1 VVIGMAAHTSPAI
14 GAHEGT
20 LCPPTRPAATCTKLS
35 VVVPC
40 HNAEPYVAQ
49 AIGSA
54 LEQTRVPDEIIA
66 VDDGS
71 SDGSL
76 AILRRF
82 EAAEPD
88 RVRVASARLGR
99 AARARNL
106 GALLATGD
114 ALMFLDADDVLHPD
128 ALAGLSAALE
138 QTPDGIALC
147 PWFRL
152 ELVDGRW
159 IERPPSC
166 APREPGR
173 DPLDAWLT
181 GWYHPPCSVLW
192 SRTAF
197 DAAGKWDEQS
207 TVNDDGDLV
216 MRALIYGTPLVD
228 ASRGRGYYRRLA
240 GGQVSLSGTR
250 LERRGLA
257 NRLRTLEKIA
267 WLLRDR
273 GVLDRHRDAMSVA
286 LHTVAHDALGEPD
299 LHARALR
306 LAREHRPPRARRAV
320 RRALGVTRGA
330 WGSLGGR
337 RRALQADGGAR
348 SAQASAEPGSP
359 IEVVW
364 GLEHAARV
372 SEAPLRP
379 TAAASPARL
388 RPAVSVVVPTYN
400 RAHVITR
407 TLQTVLAQTFND
419 VEVLVVDDGSTDDT
433 EQVVRSCTDG
443 RVHYLRQPANAGV
456 SAARNRGLRE
466 ARGEFIAFL
475 DSDDEWMPRKLELQV
490 ALFRRVPEEVGL
502 IYTGVETMRDDGTT
516 TLERPQERGN
526 VYREMLWR
534 NVIHGGGSNVMIRR
548 EVVATVGYFHEGLAA
563 IEDYEYWLRISRC
576 FAVDFVDE
584 PLMRYH
590 DPRAGLRRS
599 RALEA
604 NLEARWWLYRRHA
617 DEMRRAGVAHLFFLK
632 TIRWAMGFPQVDLHA
647 IRRLA
652 VQAVR
657 EAPTSRM
664 AWAMFARVALP
675 GAAQVPWVRR
685 HAALE

>member
-1 VVIGMAAHTSPAI
+1 MRISVVI
-14 GAHEGT
+14 
-20 LCPPTRPAATCTKLS
+20 
-35 VVVPC
+35 PC
-40 HNAEPYVAQ
+40 RDAEPYLAQ
-49 AIGSA
+49 TIGSV
-54 LEQTRVPDEIIA
+54 LEQTRVPDEIIT

-88 RVRVASARLGR
+88 RVRVVPARLGR

-106 GALLATGD
+106 GAHLATGD

-138 QTPDGIALC
+138 RTPDGIALC

-159 IERPPSC
+159 MERPPSC

-181 GWYHPPCSVLW
+181 GWYHPPCSVMW

-197 DAAGKWDEQS
+197 NAAGKWDEQS

-216 MRALIYGTPLVD
+216 MRALVYGTPLVETTQ
-228 ASRGRGYYRRLA
+228 GGGYYRRRA
-240 GGQVSLSGTR
+240 DGQVSLSGTSR
-250 LERRGLA
+250 DREGLA
-257 NRLRTLEKIA
+257 SRLRTLEKMA
-267 WLLRDR
+267 WLLGDRGALDAHRESLATALHMVAQDAQGRDR
-273 GVLDRHRDAMSVA
+273 
-286 LHTVAHDALGEPD
+286 D

-306 LAREHRPPRARRAV
+306 LAREHGPTGVRRATRRALRVARRASSV
-320 RRALGVTRGA
+320 LARRT
-330 WGSLGGR
+330 
-337 RRALQADGGAR
+337 GAR
-348 SAQASAEPGSP
+348 QRNAGARPSQLAAPYDSA
-359 IEVVW
+359 IEIRW
-364 GLEHAARV
+364 GLERAARV
-372 SEAPLRP
+372 LEAQPR
-379 TAAASPARL
+379 AFAAGAASVKV
-388 RPAVSVVVPTYN
+388 RPVVSVVVPTYD
-400 RAHVITR
+400 RAHVIAR
-407 TLQTVLAQTFND
+407 TLQTVLAQTFGD
-419 VEVLVVDDGSTDDT
+419 FEVLVVDDGSTDDT

-456 SAARNRGLRE
+456 GAARNRGLRE

-502 IYTGVETMRDDGTT
+502 AYTGVETMREDGTT

-526 VYREMLWR
+526 VYRDMLWR

-584 PLMRYH
+584 PLIRYH

-675 GAAQVPWVRR
+675 GAGQVPWVRR